1 MSAEPVPEKAVVAK
15 LTFQSKDIEHQRS
28 KFSDEAFFEMKTLFP
43 GESDESLARFLIAR
57 NGDISKAAPF
67 LQKSIDW
74 RTAKLPVTV
83 PSFYREFIKG
93 KIYIHGTDKNGHSLI
108 G

>member
-43 GESDESLARFLIAR
+43 AESDSEAVR
-57 NGDISKAAPF
+57 
-67 LQKSIDW
+67 
-74 RTAKLPVTV
+74 
-83 PSFYREFIKG
+83 
-93 KIYIHGTDKNGHSLI
+93 
-108 G
+108 